1 MKPGY
6 FSFKSKLDIIA
17 TLILVCFF
25 LSTNILG
32 AEQSENGFIMLN
44 LHWSGDRLSLNS
56 FKEVKGLFKKQKR
69 ILKDQSFFFKV
80 ISENDENI
88 LTDYFEIPIKL
99 KYDSCDQVLGEMEGG
114 VITRRGVDF
123 VIRVPNYDHVKEIRL
138 FKRNSM
144 LPMEAKI
151 NQSMEDNITFL
162 GAVSLR
168 SF

>member
-1 MKPGY
+1 MKFGY
-6 FSFKSKLDIIA
+6 FSFKAKVDTIVP
-17 TLILVCFF
+17 LILVCFF
-25 LSTNILG
+25 LSTNVLG

-88 LTDYFEIPIKL
+88 LSDYFEIPIKL

-114 VITRRGVDF
+114 VITRRRVDF
-123 VIRVPNYDHVKEIRL
+123 VIRVPHYDHVKEIRL

-151 NQSMEDNITFL
+151 NQSMEDNATFL
-162 GAVSLR
+162 GTVSLR

>member
-88 LTDYFEIPIKL
+88 LSDYFEIPVKL
-99 KYDSCDQVLGEMEGG
+99 KYDSYDQVLGEMEGG
-114 VITRRGVDF
+114 VITRRRVDF
-123 VIRVPNYDHVKEIRL
+123 VIRVPHYDHVKEIRL

-151 NQSMEDNITFL
+151 NQSMEDNATFL
-162 GAVSLR
+162 GTVSLR